1 MENEVWRIEDGGK
14 TVKFETG
21 GWCLEEGDRSLG
33 AAGSRVEDRG
43 WR

>member
-21 GWCLEEGDRSLG
+21 GWCLEKGDLSLW
-33 AAGSRVEDRG
+33 AAGYRVEGRE
-43 WR
+43 